1 MLVLIKGPISRTI
14 YFMGWCLFG
23 PVQAVL
29 GCMVYIVAILLMVL
43 IKIICYIPIIYIADI
58 AIDLLIKITIFLSK
72 TIISLINVVGG
83 DIPRALWQTK
93 THMKITQI
101 LVK

>member
-1 MLVLIKGPISRTI
+1 MWTGGLYII
-14 YFMGWCLFG
+14 YI
-23 PVQAVL
+23 
-29 GCMVYIVAILLMVL
+29 YIIYIYAY
-43 IKIICYIPIIYIADI
+43 IIYIPIIYIADI